1 VRATWPYPARM
12 EPRSPLSDLKL
23 RWGRSRRAFRA
34 FFRLPGTKRFVAG
47 LVVLLLVLV
56 LATVLIDVR
65 YRDPSADGAELGFPE
80 SLYAVFTML
89 FFGSA
94 YPLPTDPLTRVVFFV
109 VPVVGLVVIGQFLA
123 RLAAAYVNR
132 ERWIRAVASTYD
144 GHVIVCGMGR
154 VGFRV
159 VRWLLDLGA
168 EVVVIESI
176 PTNPFI
182 DQIRA
187 WGVPV
192 IIADARRPEVLTDAG
207 VMTCSA
213 ICPITGDDLVN
224 LAMATEARALRSDL
238 KVVLRTFDERL
249 GANLQA
255 GFDIHTAFSAAALAA
270 PAFAA
275 AAMLVPVDYALAFG
289 EGAAR
294 TLLSVTKFTLVEGS
308 SLVGSTVGGLEDDY
322 GVFVIAHRT
331 TEFIFNPPS
340 EAVLE
345 VGQGF
350 VVAGTTEALS
360 RLGQLTPPTRELR
373 RYHEGRWSIET

>member
-1 VRATWPYPARM
+1 M
-12 EPRSPLSDLKL
+12 DPRSPLSDLKV
-23 RWGRSRRAFRA
+23 RWVRSRRAFRA
-34 FFRLPGTKRFVAG
+34 FFRLPGTKRFVGG
-47 LVVLLLVLV
+47 LVVLLLLLV
-56 LATVLIDVR
+56 LATFLIDVR
-65 YRDPSADGAELGFPE
+65 YRDPSAEWAELGFPE

-94 YPLPTDPLTRVVFFV
+94 YPLPADPLTRVVFFV
-109 VPVVGLVVIGQFLA
+109 VPVVGLFVIGQFLA
-123 RLAAAYVNR
+123 RLAGAYVNR
-132 ERWIRAVASTYD
+132 ERWVRAVASTYD

-159 VRWLLDLGA
+159 VRWLLDLGEA
-168 EVVVIESI
+168 IVVIESI

-182 DQIRA
+182 DQVRG

-207 VMTCSA
+207 VMTCSSL
-213 ICPITGDDLVN
+213 CPLTGDDLVN

-249 GANLQA
+249 GANLES

-275 AAMLVPVDYALAFG
+275 AAMHVPVDYALAFG
-289 EGAAR
+289 EGDAR

-308 SLVGSTVGGLEDDY
+308 RLVGCTVGALEDDY
-322 GVFVIAHRT
+322 DVFVIAHRT

-340 EAVLE
+340 EAALE

-360 RLGQLTPPTRELR
+360 RLAQLTPPTKELR
-373 RYHEGRWSIET
+373 RYHAGRWPIET

>member
-1 VRATWPYPARM
+1 MDPQ
-12 EPRSPLSDLKL
+12 SPLRDLQL
-23 RWGRSRRAFRA
+23 RWARSRRAFRA
-34 FFRLPGTKRFVAG
+34 FFRLPGTRRFVGG
-47 LVVLLLVLV
+47 LVVLMLLLVLST
-56 LATVLIDVR
+56 ALIDVR
-65 YRDPSADGAELGFPE
+65 YRDPSAGGAELGFPE

-94 YPLPTDPLTRVVFFV
+94 YPLPTDPLARVVFFV
-109 VPVVGLVVIGQFLA
+109 VPVVGLFVIGQLLA
-123 RLAAAYVNR
+123 RLAGAYVNR

-159 VRWLLDLGA
+159 VRWLLDLG
-168 EVVVIESI
+168 EDVVVIESV

-182 DQIRA
+182 DQIRG

-207 VMTCSA
+207 VLTCASL
-213 ICPITGDDLVN
+213 CPVTGDDLVN
-224 LAMATEARALRSDL
+224 LAMATEARSLRPNL
-238 KVVLRTFDERL
+238 KIVLRTFDERL
-249 GANLQA
+249 GASLEA
-255 GFDIHTAFSAAALAA
+255 GFDIHTAFSPATLAA

-275 AAMLVPVDYALAFG
+275 AAMNVPVDYALAFG
-289 EGAAR
+289 EGDSR

-308 SLVGSTVGGLEDDY
+308 RLVGCTVGALESEY

-331 TEFIFNPPS
+331 TEFAFNPPS
-340 EAVLE
+340 EVVLD

-350 VVAGTTEALS
+350 VVAGTTQSLR
-360 RLGQLTPPTRELR
+360 RLAQLTPPTKELR
-373 RYHEGRWSIET
+373 RYHEGRWPIES